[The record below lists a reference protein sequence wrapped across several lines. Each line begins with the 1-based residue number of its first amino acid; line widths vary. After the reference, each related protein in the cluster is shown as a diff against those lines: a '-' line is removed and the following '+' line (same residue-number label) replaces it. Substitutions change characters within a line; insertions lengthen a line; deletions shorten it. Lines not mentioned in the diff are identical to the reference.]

1 MTSRS
6 IGTPLALVVLM
17 NAMVALAALGL
28 SPAAHGQ
35 NAPGSDPI
43 IISAPIGFQGLPFP
57 EPKPSDPLD
66 RTNAIPSWLKAK
78 IIRLEA
84 KAYAALEGGDGVIQT
99 GQDVV
104 TMQTGNAL
112 QKNCTTNVASNTAIP
127 AAGGTVTSPSGA
139 AVGPNPAA
147 SGPAGKYGAG
157 TALNQIAVLR
167 GSLVTICK

>member
-6 IGTPLALVVLM
+6 ISTPLALVVSM

-28 SPAAHGQ
+28 SPTAHAQ

-43 IISAPIGFQGLPFP
+43 IISGSIGFQGLPMP
-57 EPKPSDPLD
+57 EPKPSDTLD
-66 RTNAIPSWLKAK
+66 RPGAIPSWLKAK
-78 IIRLEA
+78 VVRLEA
-84 KAYAALEGGDGVIQT
+84 KAYAALEGGDGVVQT

-127 AAGGTVTSPSGA
+127 APGGTVTSPSGA
-139 AVGPNPAA
+139 AVGPNPTA
-147 SGPAGKYGAG
+147 SGPSGKYGAG
-157 TALNQIAVLR
+157 AAVNQLAVLR